1 MTLQLHNQG
10 LYETQ
15 YEHDACGI
23 GAVVNI
29 NGTRDHSIIEYGKQ
43 ILINLTHRGAAG
55 ADETTGDGAGILFQI
70 PHEFFVNECE
80 EQGFSLPEPF
90 QYGVGVVFGSKDR
103 ELRGKC
109 DRILEEAL
117 AFYGL
122 KTLGWRDVP
131 VSSDC
136 LGKIALAAE
145 PSIKQVFVEGVT
157 ALHMALGKREEQGR
171 DALATKEQGQDAL
184 ATEDL
189 ERRLYL
195 ARKRAERLVSEQLEE
210 EAEDFYVAS
219 LSCRTICYKGMFM
232 AWQLF
237 AYYPDLADERVKS
250 ALAIVHQRYSTN
262 TFPNWR
268 LAQPFRCI
276 AHNGEIN
283 TLSGNRNSMR
293 AREPKMDSPV
303 FGENIKDLYPVLVP
317 GGSDSACF
325 DNALELLV
333 RAGRSMPHA
342 MMMMIPEAFGAK
354 YHISTD
360 KRAFYEYHSSIM
372 EPWDGPAAM
381 LFTDGQIVVG
391 TLDRN
396 GLRPCRYLVTTDGL
410 AIIGSEAGVVEFPPE
425 KIRVKGRLRPGRMFL
440 VDTAEGRIISD
451 NEIKSKI
458 ARQKPYRR
466 WLDENRIELR
476 GLFDA
481 PKLVKSD
488 PQTIAQRMRAFGYT
502 REELK
507 MILTPMAVNGQEPV
521 GSMGNDTPLAVLSD
535 KSKLLFNYFKQLF
548 AQVTNPAIDP
558 LREGLVMSLMA
569 FTGRKPNALDET
581 PQHCR
586 QLKLPHPILTS
597 EDLERLRSVH
607 RADFRVV
614 TVPALFDV
622 PRAWVPRGEGV
633 PPLLLASHK
642 GKGQGQDALATRGQ
656 GQDALATKEQGQDA
670 LATSPGEALR
680 RGLDVLI
687 ASAEK
692 AVKDGAMFVILSDRE
707 VSESKAPIPSLLAT
721 AAVHHAMLNE
731 GLRHEAGLIVESGEP
746 REVMHFCLLCG
757 YGANAINPYMAFE
770 SLDELSRQGEL
781 GAELEPVQIADNYI
795 AAVKKGILKTMSKMG
810 ISTLRSYCGA
820 QLFEAIGLDRD
831 VVDKYF
837 SGTSSR
843 IRGMGLEG
851 IARETLERHQSAFQQ
866 RPAGT
871 MDLDFGGEYHF
882 RHTGERHLWNP
893 TTVSKL
899 QHAVQNNDAGAYA
912 AYAKAINDQSKAL
925 CTLRGLFE
933 FVPGPPV
940 PLEEVE
946 PAGEIVK
953 RFCTGAMSHGSISKE
968 AHECLAVA
976 MNRLGAMSNTG
987 EGGEDPRRYEPESNG
1002 DSKSCGIKQVASARF
1017 GVTINYL
1024 AHAKE
1029 LQIKIAQGAK
1039 PGEGG
1044 QLPGHKVTAEIAELR
1059 HSTPGVTLIS
1069 PPPHHDIYSIED
1081 LAQLIYDLK
1090 CSNPGVRV
1098 SVKLVA
1104 EVGVGTI
1111 AAGVAKGNADEVLI
1125 SGHDGGTGAS
1135 PLSSIKHAGCPW
1147 ELGLAET
1154 QQVLVMN
1161 NLRDRIRVQVDGQM
1175 RTGRDVV
1182 IGAMLGA
1189 ERFGFGTAAL
1199 VTLGCTLLRKCH
1211 EGACAFGIATQDPE
1225 LRKRFAGKP
1234 EYLQRF
1240 MHFVAEEVRRIMA
1253 ELGFRK
1259 LEDMVGRADRL
1270 RMQKALSHWKAK
1282 GLDFSAIFHQPDVSD
1297 GRAVRL
1303 TVAQADR
1310 LADHLDWK
1318 ILEQIAPV
1326 IDGCHILGGS
1336 VKAEGLGDGGQANH
1350 RQAALDDATRP
1361 AENSTTGNT
1370 PDSVTSERGEDV
1382 SPLRREAILASLCR
1396 DEMRPGPGV
1405 QGQDALATGDKGKM
1419 PSPRVHGQTSLPV
1432 SPIRIEMPI
1441 RNVNRTVGAILSNRI
1456 VQKYGP
1462 KGLPDGTLEV
1472 VLRGSAGQSFGA
1484 FLAPG
1489 VTLRLIGDSNDYLGK
1504 GLSGGRII
1512 VQMPE
1517 KSPFMAHE
1525 NIIAGNTLLYGA
1537 TSGEVFING
1546 VAGERFAVRNS
1557 GATAVVEGVGD
1568 HGCEYMTGGT
1578 VVVLGQTGCNFGAG
1592 MSGGLAYVLDE
1603 MQLFDTLC
1611 NLDMV
1616 ELETVWQE
1624 RDTAILYELIERH
1637 LEWTGSDRARHIL
1650 RAWPDMVG
1658 RFVKVM
1664 PIDYRKALERM
1675 RAVEHRDTETTPA
1688 TEEVF
1693 HG

>member
-1 MTLQLHNQG
+1 MHDQG
-10 LYETQ
+10 LYETK

-23 GAVVNI
+23 GAVVHI
-29 NGTRDHSIIEYGKQ
+29 TGTRDHSILEYGKE

-55 ADETTGDGAGILFQI
+55 SDETTGDGAGMLFQI
-70 PHEFFVNECE
+70 PHEFLAVECE
-80 EQGFSLPEPF
+80 QLGFVLPEPLG
-90 QYGVGVVFGSKDR
+90 YGVGMVFGPKDA

-109 DRILEEAL
+109 ERLLEESL
-117 AFYGL
+117 AYHGMSV
-122 KTLGWRDVP
+122 LGWRDVP
-131 VSSDC
+131 ASSDC
-136 LGKIALAAE
+136 LGKLALAAE
-145 PSIKQVFVEGVT
+145 PVVRQVFVDGGGSEP
-157 ALHMALGKREEQGR
+157 EQ
-171 DALATKEQGQDAL
+171 
-184 ATEDL
+184 L
-189 ERRLYL
+189 ERRLFM
-195 ARKRAERLVSEQLEE
+195 ARKRVERLVGEKFGEK
-210 EAEDFYVAS
+210 ADDFYVAS

-283 TLSGNRNSMR
+283 TLSGNRNHMR
-293 AREPKMDSPV
+293 AREPKMASPV
-303 FGENIKDLYPVLVP
+303 FGEGLKDLFPILVP

-325 DNALELLV
+325 DNGLELLV
-333 RAGRSMPHA
+333 RAGRSLPHA

-354 YHISTD
+354 YHTSTD

-381 LFTDGQIVVG
+381 VFTDGRLIGGV
-391 TLDRN
+391 LDRN

-425 KIRVKGRLRPGRMFL
+425 KIQVKGRLRPGRMFL

-458 ARQKPYRR
+458 VRQKPYRR

-488 PQTIAQRMRAFGYT
+488 PLTIARRMRAFGYT
-502 REELK
+502 REDLR

-521 GSMGNDTPLAVLSD
+521 GSMGNDTPLAVLSE
-535 KSKLLFNYFKQLF
+535 KPKLLFNYFKQLF

-558 LREGLVMSLMA
+558 LREGLVMSLMS
-569 FTGRKPNALDET
+569 FTGKKGNLLDET

-586 QLKLPHPILTS
+586 QLKLPHPILTN
-597 EDLERLRSVH
+597 EDMERLRAV
-607 RADFRVV
+607 RRGDFRVAA
-614 TVPALFDV
+614 VPALFDV
-622 PRAWVPRGEGV
+622 DEGR
-633 PPLLLASHK
+633 PA
-642 GKGQGQDALATRGQ
+642 
-656 GQDALATKEQGQDA
+656 
-670 LATSPGEALR
+670 EALR
-680 RGLDVLI
+680 RGVDALI
-687 ASAEK
+687 AAAEK
-692 AVKDGAMFVILSDRE
+692 AIREGASLVIISDRD
-707 VSESKAPIPSLLAT
+707 VSATQAPIPSLLAT
-721 AAVHHAMLNE
+721 AAVHHAMLNR

-770 SLDELSRQGEL
+770 SLDELKRQGEL
-781 GAELEPVQIADNYI
+781 AAEMESVQIADNFI
-795 AAVKKGILKTMSKMG
+795 AAIKKGILKTMSKMG

-820 QLFEAIGLDRD
+820 QLFEAIGLDRE
-831 VVDKYF
+831 VVDEYF
-837 SGTSSR
+837 AGTSSR
-843 IRGMGLEG
+843 IRGIGLDE
-851 IARETLERHQSAFQQ
+851 IAGETLQRHRSAFQQ
-866 RPAGT
+866 RPAAA

-882 RHTGERHLWNP
+882 RHSGERHLWNP
-893 TTVSKL
+893 TTVAKL
-899 QHAVQNNDAGAYA
+899 QHAVQNNEPASYA
-912 AYAKAINDQSKAL
+912 VYAKSINDQAKSL

-933 FVPGPPV
+933 FTYGDPV
-940 PLEEVE
+940 PLDEVE
-946 PAGEIVK
+946 PASEIVK

-976 MNRLGAMSNTG
+976 MNRLGGMSNTG
-987 EGGEDPRRYEPESNG
+987 EGGEDSKRYRPEPNG
-1002 DSKSCGIKQVASARF
+1002 DSKSCAIKQVASARF

-1024 AHAKE
+1024 SHARE

-1044 QLPGHKVTAEIAELR
+1044 QLPGHKVSEEIAELR

-1090 CSNPGVRV
+1090 ASNPGVKV

-1104 EVGVGTI
+1104 EVGVGTV

-1154 QQVLVMN
+1154 QQVLVLN
-1161 NLRDRIRVQVDGQM
+1161 GLRDRIRVQADGQM
-1175 RTGRDVV
+1175 RTGRDIV
-1182 IGAMLGA
+1182 IAALLGA
-1189 ERFGFGTAAL
+1189 ERYGFGTAAL

-1240 MHFVAEEVRRIMA
+1240 LFFVAEEARRIMA
-1253 ELGFRK
+1253 ELGFRQID
-1259 LEDMVGRADRL
+1259 DMVGRSDRL
-1270 RMQKALSHWKAK
+1270 RMHKALSHWKAK
-1282 GLDFSAIFHQPDVSD
+1282 GLDFSAVLHRPDTSD
-1297 GRAVRL
+1297 GRAIRCIVP
-1303 TVAQADR
+1303 QADK
-1310 LADHLDWK
+1310 LADHMDWE
-1318 ILEQIAPV
+1318 ILK
-1326 IDGCHILGGS
+1326 H
-1336 VKAEGLGDGGQANH
+1336 AEGAIERKEQ
-1350 RQAALDDATRP
+1350 TR
-1361 AENSTTGNT
+1361 
-1370 PDSVTSERGEDV
+1370 
-1382 SPLRREAILASLCR
+1382 IQ
-1396 DEMRPGPGV
+1396 MR
-1405 QGQDALATGDKGKM
+1405 
-1419 PSPRVHGQTSLPV
+1419 
-1432 SPIRIEMPI
+1432 I

-1456 VQKYGP
+1456 VTKYGP

-1472 VLRGSAGQSFGA
+1472 VLEGSAGQSFGA

-1504 GLSGGRII
+1504 SLSGGRIV
-1512 VQMPE
+1512 VQTPPD
-1517 KSPFMAHE
+1517 SPFMAHE
-1525 NIIAGNTLLYGA
+1525 NIIVGNTLLYGG
-1537 TSGEVFING
+1537 TSGELFING
-1546 VAGERFAVRNS
+1546 MAGERFAVRNS
-1557 GATAVVEGVGD
+1557 GVTAVVEGVGD

-1578 VVVLGQTGCNFGAG
+1578 IVVLGQTGCNFAAG

-1616 ELETVWQE
+1616 ELEPVWQ
-1624 RDTAILYELIERH
+1624 DMDKALLYELIERH
-1637 LEWTGSDRARHIL
+1637 LEWTGSQRAKYVL

-1658 RFVKVM
+1658 RFVKVI